1 MNNKNN
7 FISMKNFV
15 EKIHSIIKTD
25 LNKEKL
31 PNYLKRKIQ
40 QFINSYP
47 VKSEI
52 KSKNENDLSCL
63 ELIKQ
68 DIDNYINY
76 IKDIKKDKVTF
87 IEPKFEKQYD
97 FKILN
102 FIKKWEL
109 EEIIRN
115 YIKISIDSIMKEE
128 DIILYKS
135 YIKIIIDQI
144 SNKLSLSKLRI
155 FHNKMLLILSDINQI
170 CTKNKYAFE
179 IFGYLIYLL
188 IENELCDIKDMNI
201 FINKDEESKINICK
215 TIKYIISSSEN
226 IKNYYEDFKRIE
238 LFKNNNLFNDY
249 IEEEINKIIVNLE

>member
-1 MNNKNN
+1 M
-7 FISMKNFV
+7 
-15 EKIHSIIKTD
+15 
-25 LNKEKL
+25 
-31 PNYLKRKIQ
+31 
-40 QFINSYP
+40 
-47 VKSEI
+47 
-52 KSKNENDLSCL
+52 

-87 IEPKFEKQYD
+87 IGSKREKQYD

-249 IEEEINKIIVNLE
+249 IEKETNKIIVNSE